1 MTKYIENCEGCGVK
15 MVNEVRMKLCPHCDH
30 VRRTQSEADGCMT
43 VLGILIIYVVVMYFL
58 QYLML
63 KCLLATLKW
72 FPGSR

>member
-43 VLGILIIYVVVMYFL
+43 VLGILIIYVVVMYI
-58 QYLML
+58 
-63 KCLLATLKW
+63 T
-72 FPGSR
+72 GSDAWHWLITWGN